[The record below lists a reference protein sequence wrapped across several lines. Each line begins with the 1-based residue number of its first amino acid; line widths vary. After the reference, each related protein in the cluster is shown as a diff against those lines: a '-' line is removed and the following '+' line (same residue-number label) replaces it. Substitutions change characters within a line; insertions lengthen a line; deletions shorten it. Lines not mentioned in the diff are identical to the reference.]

1 MGDERSMKTPLARI
15 GTVLAVIAV
24 IAVAGL
30 AGRHY
35 WGMIAGTPENGGA
48 AIGGPF
54 TLIDEAGRTVTEADF
69 KGQPLLVYFGYTYC
83 PDVCPTTLTTIAEA
97 LDLLGG
103 KGHDIAVLFITVD
116 PERDRPENMGDYAR
130 AFHPQVVGLT
140 GTTEQVAAA
149 ARAYRVYFAKAA
161 QDPKDPEDYLMD
173 HSAYTYLMGRDG
185 KFLTHFPH
193 GVSAKDM
200 AERIAKLL

>member
-1 MGDERSMKTPLARI
+1 MTPSLNRTAI
-15 GTVLAVIAV
+15 ILAVAAL

-35 WGMIAGTPENGGA
+35 WSMIAGTPADGA

-54 TLIDEAGRTVTEADF
+54 TLVDGDGRTVTDADYRDH
-69 KGQPLLVYFGYTYC
+69 PLLVYFGYTYC

-103 KGHDIAVLFITVD
+103 KGKDIVVLFITID
-116 PERDRPENMGDYAR
+116 PERDRPEAMKDYVK
-130 AFHPQVVGLT
+130 AFHPQIVGLT
-140 GTTEQVAAA
+140 GTPQQVAAA
-149 ARAYRVYFAKAA
+149 ARAYRVYYAKVQ

-173 HSAYTYLMGRDG
+173 HSAYAYLMGRDG
-185 KFLTHFPH
+185 KYLTHFPH
-193 GVSAKDM
+193 GISPQDM
-200 AERIAKLL
+200 ANQIAKLL

>member
-1 MGDERSMKTPLARI
+1 MKTPLARI
-15 GTVLAVIAV
+15 GIVLAVIV
-24 IAVAGL
+24 LIAVAGL

-35 WGMIAGTPENGGA
+35 WGLIASAPESGAA

-54 TLIDEAGRTVTEADF
+54 TLIDESGRTVTEADF
-69 KGQPLLVYFGYTYC
+69 RGQPLLVYFGYTYC
-83 PDVCPTTLTTIAEA
+83 PDVCPTTLTAIAEA
-97 LDLLGG
+97 LDLLGD

-116 PERDRPENMGDYAR
+116 PERDRPENLGEYVR
-130 AFHPQVVGLT
+130 VFHPQIVGLT
-140 GTTEQVAAA
+140 GSPEQVAAA
-149 ARAYRVYFAKAA
+149 ARAYRVYYAKAA
-161 QDPKDPEDYLMD
+161 QDPDDPEEYAMD

>member
-1 MGDERSMKTPLARI
+1 MKTPLTRI
-15 GTVLAVIAV
+15 GAVLAVIAV

-35 WGMIAGTPENGGA
+35 WGMIAGAPESGVA

-54 TLIDEAGRTVTEADF
+54 ALIDEGGRTVTEADF
-69 KGQPLLVYFGYTYC
+69 RGQPLIVYFGYTYC

-97 LDLLGG
+97 LDLLGD

-116 PERDRPENMGDYAR
+116 PERDRPENVGEYAR
-130 AFHPQVVGLT
+130 VFHPQIVGLT
-140 GTTEQVAAA
+140 GTTDQVAAA

-161 QDPKDPEDYLMD
+161 QNPDDPEDYLVD

-200 AERIAKLL
+200 AERITKLL

>member
-1 MGDERSMKTPLARI
+1 MKTPLNRI
-15 GTVLAVIAV
+15 GIVLAVLAVIV
-24 IAVAGL
+24 VAGL

-35 WGMIAGTPENGGA
+35 WGMIGGTPEGGGA
-48 AIGGPF
+48 SIGGPF
-54 TLIDEAGRTVTEADF
+54 VLVDEKGNTVTDADF
-69 KGQPLLVYFGYTYC
+69 RGRPLLVYFGYTYC

-97 LDLLGG
+97 LDRLGD
-103 KGHDIAVLFITVD
+103 KGRDIAVLFITVD
-116 PERDRPENMGDYAR
+116 PERDLPEDVGDYAR

-161 QDPKDPEDYLMD
+161 QNPDDPEDYAVD

-185 KFLTHFPH
+185 TFLAHFPH
-193 GVSAKDM
+193 GVSPTDM
-200 AERIAKLL
+200 AERIARLL

>member
-1 MGDERSMKTPLARI
+1 MSVAGRKFPLWVALI
-15 GTVLAVIAV
+15 GLAFA
-24 IAVAGL
+24 AVAGYGVYRHAWPPEPRSL
-30 AGRHY
+30 AT
-35 WGMIAGTPENGGA
+35 ADLVT
-48 AIGGPF
+48 IGGPF
-54 TLIDEAGRTVTEADF
+54 SLIDESGRTVTDADF
-69 KGQPLLVYFGYTYC
+69 RGQPLLVYFGYTYC

-97 LDLLGG
+97 IDLLGD

-116 PERDRPENMGDYAR
+116 PERDRPENMGEYAR

-161 QDPKDPEDYLMD
+161 QNPDDPEEYLMD

-193 GVSAKDM
+193 GVSARDM

>member
-1 MGDERSMKTPLARI
+1 MRIPLNRI
-15 GTVLAVIAV
+15 GMALAVIAV
-24 IAVAGL
+24 IVVAGL

-35 WGMIAGTPENGGA
+35 WSMIAGTPESGGA

-54 TLIDEAGRTVTEADF
+54 TLLDETGTPVTEADF
-69 KGQPLLVYFGYTYC
+69 QGRPFLVYFGYTYC

-97 LDLLGG
+97 IDLLGD
-103 KGHDIAVLFITVD
+103 KGRDIAVLFISVD
-116 PERDRPENMGDYAR
+116 PERDRPEDVGDYAR

-140 GTTEQVAAA
+140 GTAEQVTAA

-161 QDPKDPEDYLMD
+161 QNPDDPEDYAVD

-185 KFLTHFPH
+185 AFLAHFSH
-193 GVSAKDM
+193 NVSPEEM
-200 AERIAKLL
+200 AARIAGLL